1 MVNTLAGG
9 SGECEWP
16 VSQISLKMSSLIP
29 AKQVERIA
37 VTVAVVIPITFLFS
51 WHRGILCLVLMNS
64 TTSSLSYDT
73 FQRVSAH

>member
-29 AKQVERIA
+29 AKQVEQSCGSGGGCD
-37 VTVAVVIPITFLFS
+37 FS
-51 WHRGILCLVLMNS
+51 NLPC
-64 TTSSLSYDT
+64 
-73 FQRVSAH
+73 

>member
-37 VTVAVVIPITFLFS
+37 VTVAVVFLYPFLLT
-51 WHRGILCLVLMNS
+51 GIGVFYALFL
-64 TTSSLSYDT
+64 
-73 FQRVSAH
+73 

>member
-37 VTVAVVIPITFLFS
+37 VTVAVVIPIPFLVS
-51 WHRGILCLVLMNS
+51 CHRGILCLVLINR